1 MPLARVASV
10 HPIILKIR
18 SSHWT
23 PDCWHSDHRLN
34 RCLAVGWTGH
44 SQHST
49 SRWPSSLL
57 LTSLHRCHAPV
68 GRRIIRCWRIFLWA
82 LDIVSGTWYAQCT
95 DAPFWTVGSS
105 GAYKLTGF
113 DSFLRQI
120 PWRRIFRQPSDA
132 PMTVASVLPS
142 SDLPTTIGCTDDCN
156 VGSSGDRKMPLFWSF
171 ELGFFWISS
180 RSLQSLSFWTEGR
193 PFGPNFAYLLYPWDL
208 EMFT

>member
-1 MPLARVASV
+1 MPLAGIASV
-10 HPIILKIR
+10 HPVTLKTR
-18 SSHWT
+18 SSRWT

-57 LTSLHRCHAPV
+57 LTSLHRCHTPV

-113 DSFLRQI
+113 DSFLHQI

-132 PMTVASVLPS
+132 PMTVASVLPVIGKCLCFDPL
-142 SDLPTTIGCTDDCN
+142 DLVSFGFLH
-156 VGSSGDRKMPLFWSF
+156 GLFNPC
-171 ELGFFWISS
+171 
-180 RSLQSLSFWTEGR
+180 
-193 PFGPNFAYLLYPWDL
+193 PFGLRGGPSGLTSPIYFIP
-208 EMFT
+208 EI